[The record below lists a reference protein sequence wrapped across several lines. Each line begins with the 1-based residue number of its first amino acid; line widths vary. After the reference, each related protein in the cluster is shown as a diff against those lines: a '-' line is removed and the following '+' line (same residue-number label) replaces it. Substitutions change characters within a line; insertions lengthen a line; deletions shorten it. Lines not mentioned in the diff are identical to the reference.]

1 MNDFI
6 FFFVGNFDFEKLE
19 KLIEKYLGALPTLSS
34 SENYIIPEFRTKDE
48 YEKLVQGLRQAQE
61 RRDNDL
67 ILANPVLPDHV
78 LQEAVPGNIRKG
90 EHFVAFMK
98 RLVEYLKT
106 RLRVQHVVQE
116 SPAGFLADI
125 AKRVCIERKPLRFAG
140 KKIVNFQFHEK
151 IIFFYFV
158 KTKFI
163 NFFVK
168 TTCL

>member
-1 MNDFI
+1 MLFIAFEDFPI
-6 FFFVGNFDFEKLE
+6 SIIESEPTGINPCIEEVGGIHNFQVKVPISI
-19 KLIEKYLGALPTLSS
+19 KSGAKAAHCS
-34 SENYIIPEFRTKDE
+34 D
-48 YEKLVQGLRQAQE
+48 
-61 RRDNDL
+61 DL

-140 KKIVNFQFHEK
+140 KKW
-151 IIFFYFV
+151 
-158 KTKFI
+158 
-163 NFFVK
+163 
-168 TTCL
+168 